1 MTPTVIA
8 MLKAPRAG
16 EVKTRLGREIGDP
29 AASEAYV
36 RLVEHQLR
44 QIPEDWAVQVC
55 FSPADAEP
63 EMREW
68 LGDRCEYFAQSA
80 GDLGERLTAASAVHF
95 SRSAAPLIFIGGD
108 CPSLTRECLQQLF
121 TRFARCDAVLA
132 PALDGGYC
140 LIGLRARNDAVFRD
154 IAWSTGAVLEQT
166 RQRLRESGARWV
178 ETETLEDVDD
188 LASWRRAVAAFP
200 ELGSVKISTDG
211 R

>member
-1 MTPTVIA
+1 
-8 MLKAPRAG
+8 
-16 EVKTRLGREIGDP
+16 
-29 AASEAYV
+29 
-36 RLVEHQLR
+36 
-44 QIPEDWAVQVC
+44 
-55 FSPADAEP
+55 
-63 EMREW
+63 MREW